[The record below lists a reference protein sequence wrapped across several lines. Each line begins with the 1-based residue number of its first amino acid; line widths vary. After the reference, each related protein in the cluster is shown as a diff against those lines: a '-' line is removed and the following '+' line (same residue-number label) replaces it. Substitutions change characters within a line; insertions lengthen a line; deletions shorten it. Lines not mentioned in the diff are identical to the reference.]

1 MLLVSSVSLTG
12 SLMLI
17 HYSVVC
23 AVDTGKLKLPPLKR
37 KSKKHHDSFSPI
49 AGITQLHQKKH
60 FLGNLCVVSSHA
72 FPVSARILPFLKI
85 TYPGTHTSPAASV
98 SGGGEESCGMAVP
111 GCQDTSHPHPLTST
125 EEMILC
131 VFTHYVRAQLT
142 ILWELGM

>member
-1 MLLVSSVSLTG
+1 MLLVSSISLTG

-85 TYPGTHTSPAASV
+85 TYPGTHTSTAASV
-98 SGGGEESCGMAVP
+98 SGGEKRAVEWQ
-111 GCQDTSHPHPLTST
+111 CLAVRIPL
-125 EEMILC
+125 ILTRLHLLKKWSS
-131 VFTHYVRAQLT
+131 VSLHIMSGHNWQYY
-142 ILWELGM
+142 GN